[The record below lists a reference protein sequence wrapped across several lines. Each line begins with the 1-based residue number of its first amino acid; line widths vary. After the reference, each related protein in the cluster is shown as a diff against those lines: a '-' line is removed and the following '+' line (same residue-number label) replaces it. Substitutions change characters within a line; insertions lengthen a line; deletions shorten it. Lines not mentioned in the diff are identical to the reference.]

1 LLIDYHMHL
10 VDDAFTGPCPYTVAR
25 IEEYVRAA
33 EERGVTEIGI
43 SEHCHRFREFREL
56 FRPVSEGPGANHG
69 AVAWLRDFFYEPL
82 ERYVEAVAAARARGL
97 PVKLGLEVDWFPGA
111 EDALAAILEP
121 YPWDYVLGSVHF
133 LDGWPIDVTPDYGW
147 PERDVAAT
155 YRAYFA
161 ALAEAAESG
170 LFDILAHPDLVKKFG
185 HRIEDATDH
194 YRQVVD
200 AAGRAG
206 VALEVS
212 TAGLRVPAR
221 ELYPAPAFLQLAARA
236 GLAVTFGSDA
246 HRPAD
251 VGRDLDHA
259 LQAARDAGCAHL
271 ARFTGRRQELV
282 ALGTPADAGR

>member
-1 LLIDYHMHL
+1 
-10 VDDAFTGPCPYTVAR
+10 
-25 IEEYVRAA
+25 
-33 EERGVTEIGI
+33 
-43 SEHCHRFREFREL
+43 
-56 FRPVSEGPGANHG
+56 
-69 AVAWLRDFFYEPL
+69 PL
-82 ERYVEAVAAARARGL
+82 ERYVEAVAAARDRGL

-161 ALAEAAESG
+161 ALAGAAESG

-236 GLAVTFGSDA
+236 
-246 HRPAD
+246 
-251 VGRDLDHA
+251 
-259 LQAARDAGCAHL
+259 
-271 ARFTGRRQELV
+271 
-282 ALGTPADAGR
+282 